1 MCPAVRGSV
10 MVMCSVGM
18 VAVGWWL
25 DVVILEVSSNL
36 NDPVMVFGQ
45 QSEPCEGR
53 LEFRPKNDQ
62 LPPIVCNNRDAS
74 IRSTGAVGVLGLD
87 CMLSHLGS
95 FLSVLSC
102 PTVRLIV
109 IITALCRV
117 SARIRITG
125 AAVLDVFTA

>member
-1 MCPAVRGSV
+1 MCPAVRGG
-10 MVMCSVGM
+10 VMCSVGM

-36 NDPVMVFGQ
+36 NDPVMVLGQ
-45 QSEPCEGR
+45 QAEPCNGR
-53 LEFRPKNDQ
+53 LELRPKK
-62 LPPIVCNNRDAS
+62 LPHIVCNNRATS
-74 IRSTGAVGVLGLD
+74 RRSTGAVGVLGLD

-95 FLSVLSC
+95 FLSLLSC

-125 AAVLDVFTA
+125 AAVLDVITA